1 MFHQSKPI
9 LDRFLEKIGEPEA
22 GGCRRWLAAHDREG
36 YPIFGGPNGTWTAA
50 RLGYVLL
57 DDEGVPRET
66 PFKIDNSHQQVGQA
80 CRGYKLDRKS

>member
-1 MFHQSKPI
+1 M
-9 LDRFLEKIGEPEA
+9 LEGAVVGSHRTTAKATRSFVVRGTK
-22 GGCRRWLAAHDREG
+22 
-36 YPIFGGPNGTWTAA
+36 TWTAA

-66 PFKIDNSHQQVGQA
+66 PFKIDNSHLQVGQA